1 MAVAVVGL
9 SVTVEVTVSQ
19 DEEEFQVAVAVVAA
33 VETQKTIQI
42 EESLPYETC
51 DLSSQHHLRQ

>member
-1 MAVAVVGL
+1 VVGL